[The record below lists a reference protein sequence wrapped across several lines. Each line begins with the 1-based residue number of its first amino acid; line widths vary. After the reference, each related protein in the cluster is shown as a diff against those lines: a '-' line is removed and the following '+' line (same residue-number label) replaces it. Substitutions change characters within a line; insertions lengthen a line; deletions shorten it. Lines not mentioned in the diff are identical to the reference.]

1 MVGKTNVAGIRL
13 RSVIAVSYP
22 AGSVCTCSNGTK
34 TLKAKDTG
42 GQALFNVSIGTW
54 TVSCTDGSRTKSTQ
68 VSITAEGQNVSVVL
82 EYEFYIF
89 KSGAGLQNGF
99 KVTKVNGCS
108 NYNPSDKTKITMSGS
123 DHNVISFSPSVNL
136 SKYSTIVFDI
146 QNIES
151 NQYGILCGVSSN
163 STSWNATDPYAGFDS
178 WVRLLDSTSRK
189 TLKLNIASI
198 STAKYIKIHEILN
211 SGYVYNVYLE

>member
-82 EYEFYIF
+82 NYRYYWVKNGQI
-89 KSGAGLQNGF
+89 QNGLGRVHEYGTDSWV
-99 KVTKVNGCS
+99 K
-108 NYNPSDKTKITMSGS
+108 
-123 DHNVISFSPSVNL
+123 
-136 SKYSTIVFDI
+136 FD
-146 QNIES
+146 S
-151 NQYGILCGVSSN
+151 
-163 STSWNATDPYAGFDS
+163 SWNAFIFDTSAGNAWMRSSSKVDVTKYSKLVIEVNTVTGNSYFGLTSGDS
-178 WVRLLDSTSRK
+178 
-189 TLKLNIASI
+189 IASSSVARTTVSSTTTSLDI
-198 STAKYIKIHEILN
+198 SSISGAYYIGLYFEYN
-211 SGYVYNVYLE
+211 SRNVYNIYFE